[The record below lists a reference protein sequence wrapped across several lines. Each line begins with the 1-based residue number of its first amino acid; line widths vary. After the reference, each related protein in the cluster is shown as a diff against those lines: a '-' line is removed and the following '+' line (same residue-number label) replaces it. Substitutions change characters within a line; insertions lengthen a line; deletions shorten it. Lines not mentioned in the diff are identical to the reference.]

1 MRVSNTADRLK
12 QIMTERNL
20 KQVDLLNAVLPLCR
34 AHGVKMNRSDIS
46 QYVRGLVQPSQEKL
60 SIFSMAFGVSE
71 PWLMGYDNDESENDN
86 LDQASMPQS
95 IQTEIIYS
103 SPSSSDDSTDE
114 LRRQI
119 HEYIDSLSVDELRA
133 MCVVF
138 RLHKTDS

>member
-1 MRVSNTADRLK
+1 MRISNTADRLK
-12 QIMTERNL
+12 QIMAERNL

-46 QYVRGLVQPSQEKL
+46 QYVRGMVQPSQEKL

-71 PWLMGYDNDESENDN
+71 PWLMGYDNDESEGDG
-86 LDQASMPQS
+86 LDRESMPQS
-95 IQTEIIYS
+95 VQTETIYS
-103 SPSSSDDSTDE
+103 SLSSGDESIDE

-119 HEYIDSLSVDELRA
+119 HEYIDSLSDEEIRA

>member
-71 PWLMGYDNDESENDN
+71 PWLMGYDNDESESDD
-86 LDQASMPQS
+86 LDQVSMPQS

-103 SPSSSDDSTDE
+103 SPSSGDESTDE

-119 HEYIDSLSVDELRA
+119 HEYIDSLSDDELRA
-133 MCVVF
+133 MTIIL
-138 RLHKTDS
+138 RIQIP